1 MRLIR
6 LYILGQFKYFTPLN
20 ILIGTPFGRLT
31 RYLRVTLLIAPSGL
45 SSAQQERSRSDLSPI
60 NELKGNPP
68 MEDCSISNLH
78 RCINNISIK
87 YKYGIK

>member
-1 MRLIR
+1 MRLIC

-31 RYLRVTLLIAPSGL
+31 RDLRAML
-45 SSAQQERSRSDLSPI
+45 PI

-78 RCINNISIK
+78 RYINNISIK